1 MILHLLQVQV
11 PTPDAEEIEAASDSA
26 KAALE
31 MFARRMAEH
40 PQESLV
46 SMGQKALEFGIKVL
60 AAILIYA
67 IGAWVIK
74 KVVRMLRAVFEKKG
88 SEKTLVSFVTSLV
101 SITLTIILI
110 IIVVGTLGVNTSS
123 LAALLAAGGMAI
135 GMALSGT
142 VQNFA
147 GGIMI
152 LMFKPF
158 KVGDYIRAQG
168 FEGFVTDVSIVNTK
182 LRTFAN
188 ETVILPNGTLFNGTI
203 NNFMEKEFLRE
214 SWPVDVPYGTDY
226 EKAESILLDIAMEEE
241 KIIKEDGPL
250 VKKPS
255 VHLGAM
261 KDSSVQLVLWA
272 WVKVQDY
279 YPVQFSVSKKI
290 YKRLPENG
298 IDFPFPQL
306 DIHVDPDKKES

>member
-1 MILHLLQVQV
+1 MIIPLLQVQV

-26 KAALE
+26 KAVFEQL
-31 MFARRMAEH
+31 ARRMAEN

-101 SITLTIILI
+101 SITLTVILI

-168 FEGFVTDVSIVNTK
+168 FEGFVTDVTIVNTK

-214 SWPVDVPYGTDY
+214 SWSVDVPYGTDY

-272 WVKVQDY
+272 WVKVEDY
-279 YPVQFSVSKKI
+279 YPVQFRVSKQI
-290 YKRLPENG
+290 YKKLPENG